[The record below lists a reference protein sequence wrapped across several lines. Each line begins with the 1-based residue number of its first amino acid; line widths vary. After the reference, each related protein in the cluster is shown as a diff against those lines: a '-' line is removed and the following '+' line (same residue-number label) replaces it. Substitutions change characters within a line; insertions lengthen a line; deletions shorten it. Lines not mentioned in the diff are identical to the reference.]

1 MVLFAESARGLSVV
15 DCSPAAL
22 QWGIRAGMPLAE
34 ARSFSGIS
42 QEPLIA
48 EQSVP
53 VADHAALCSLAATGE
68 RYSPIVGLEECVPPE
83 SLLLDITG
91 CAPHF
96 GGEEGLSQRLRQDF
110 AAQSCQVRIAVADTV
125 GAAWAMAHFATTDR
139 DPISLT
145 ASDRQPE
152 SLRSLPITALRL
164 PARIIEILDKLDL
177 RTIGQVERLPRST
190 LPSRFGDE
198 LQLRL
203 DQARGIAHELIAPVR
218 LPQPVSALWNF
229 EGPVTGRQ
237 TLELVARE
245 LLGRILAE
253 LQPLRFGI
261 RVLEFR
267 FIGSADTLTL
277 TLRMIHSTADE
288 RHLGNLLSLE
298 WERQE
303 MMFQRTDSAP
313 RCLVEGVASVRVEV
327 LESAPLRVR
336 QQTLFDLEPGSRA
349 EQSFG
354 ELVER
359 LSSRLGIAAVLRSRP
374 VPDPQ
379 PEMACEFVAWGAATA
394 GTTAWPPSAW
404 SASIARS
411 RPFRLLPHPE
421 PIQVIAAIP
430 YGPPHR
436 IRWNAQRLSVTRA
449 RGPERIAAGWW
460 RERDVQRDYYRVETE
475 QGPCLWLFR
484 CLVTGDW
491 FLHGLYE

>member
-1 MVLFAESARGLSVV
+1 
-15 DCSPAAL
+15 
-22 QWGIRAGMPLAE
+22 MPLAE

-42 QEPLIA
+42 QDRLIA

-53 VADHAALCSLAATGE
+53 VADHAALCSLTATCE
-68 RYSPIVGLEECVPPE
+68 RYSPIVGLEERVPPE

-96 GGEEGLSQRLRQDF
+96 GGEEGLSHRLWQDF

-125 GAAWAMAHFATTDR
+125 GAAWAMARFATTNS

-152 SLRSLPITALRL
+152 SLRSLPIAGLRL
-164 PARIIEILDKLDL
+164 STRIIEILDKLDL

-229 EGPVTGRQ
+229 EEPVTDRQ

-245 LLGRILAE
+245 LLGQILAQ

-261 RVLEFR
+261 RVLESR
-267 FIGSADTLTL
+267 FIGSADALTL

-288 RHLGNLLSLE
+288 RHLGSLLSLE

-303 MMFQRTDSAP
+303 MMFQKTDSVP
-313 RCLVEGVASVRVEV
+313 RCLVDGVASICVQV

-336 QQTLFDLEPGSRA
+336 QQTLFDLELGSRG
-349 EQSFG
+349 ERSFG

-379 PEMACEFVAWGAATA
+379 PEMACEFVTWGDATVS
-394 GTTAWPPSAW
+394 TTALPPSEW
-404 SASIARS
+404 NASIARS

-421 PIQVIAAIP
+421 AIQVIAAIP

-436 IRWNAQRLSVTRA
+436 ILWNAQRLRVIRA
-449 RGPERIAAGWW
+449 CGPERIATGWW
-460 RERDVQRDYYRVETE
+460 RERDVQRDYYRVETDR
-475 QGPCLWLFR
+475 GPCLWLFR
-484 CLVTGDW
+484 CLITGDW